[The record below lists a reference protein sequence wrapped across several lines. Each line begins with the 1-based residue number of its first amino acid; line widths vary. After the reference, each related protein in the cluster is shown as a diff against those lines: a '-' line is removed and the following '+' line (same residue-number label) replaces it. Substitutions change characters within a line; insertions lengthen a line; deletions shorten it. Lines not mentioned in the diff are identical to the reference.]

1 MTPDEP
7 YLMPSH
13 VRLLVSDTARATAF
27 YESLGFSCVNRDGV
41 FVHLRWA
48 RYADVFLV
56 GMPSGAELP
65 GQRGLGVILCF
76 HVGDEVSLEDLAD
89 RAKARGAAVDGPR
102 SQPWFTRELV
112 VTDPEGYKLA
122 FVTPSER
129 VEA

>member
-1 MTPDEP
+1 MNTDEN

-13 VRLLVSDTARATAF
+13 VRLLVSDPARVTAF

-48 RYADVFLV
+48 KYADVFLV
-56 GMPSGAELP
+56 GMPSGVELP

-76 HVGDEVSLEDLAD
+76 YAGEEVSLEEIAA
-89 RAKARGAAVDGPR
+89 RAEAAGAAVDGPR
-102 SQPWFTRELV
+102 NQPWFTRELV
-112 VTDPEGYKLA
+112 VTDPEGYKIG
-122 FVTPSER
+122 FVLPSER

>member
-27 YESLGFSCVNRDGV
+27 YESLGFHCVNRDSV

-56 GMPSGAELP
+56 GMPSGVELP

-76 HVGDEVSLEDLAD
+76 YASEEVSLDDL
-89 RAKARGAAVDGPR
+89 RARAEASGAAVDGPR
-102 SQPWFTRELV
+102 NQPWFTRELV
-112 VTDPEGYKLA
+112 VTDPEGYKIA
-122 FVTPSER
+122 FVAPSER

>member
-13 VRLLVSDTARATAF
+13 VRLLVSDTARVTAF
-27 YESLGFSCVNRDGV
+27 YEALGFSCVNRDGV

-56 GMPSGAELP
+56 GMPAGVELP

-76 HVGDEVSLEDLAD
+76 HVGDEVSLDDL
-89 RAKARGAAVDGPR
+89 RARAEASGAAVDGPR
-102 SQPWFTRELV
+102 NQPWFTRELV

-129 VEA
+129 AEA